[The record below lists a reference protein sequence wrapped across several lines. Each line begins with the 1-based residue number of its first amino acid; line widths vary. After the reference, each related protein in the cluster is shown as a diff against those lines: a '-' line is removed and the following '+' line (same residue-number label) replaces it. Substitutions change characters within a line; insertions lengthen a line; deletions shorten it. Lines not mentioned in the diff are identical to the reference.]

1 MPLNNTVKIIR
12 APVEV
17 RRHGFT
23 LPLLLTRVETLDC
36 HRRLVLLVAICRGQG
51 PERGRWLGTCSS
63 MCSCTGGCV
72 GCVGCRK
79 DPMWLLALDL
89 P

>member
-23 LPLLLTRVETLDC
+23 LPLLLTRVETATED
-36 HRRLVLLVAICRGQG
+36 
-51 PERGRWLGTCSS
+51 WSS
-63 MCSCTGGCV
+63 WWQFAGDRDRKGG
-72 GCVGCRK
+72 GG
-79 DPMWLLALDL
+79 
-89 P
+89 